1 MSDLKTL
8 LDQQFNDLDDIQE
21 VKAMYTEIWK
31 KDIRII
37 AALITEHIEDPESL
51 LKHLAGH
58 VQNARAEGFHR
69 PLPH

>member
-1 MSDLKTL
+1 MSDLKKL
-8 LDQQFNDLDDIQE
+8 LDQEFSDVANIRE
-21 VKAMYTEIWK
+21 VREMYAKIWK

-58 VQNARAEGFHR
+58 VQNARAEGF
-69 PLPH
+69 PQGPFN